1 MESLTNISIPYSDMA
16 ILGAMLMAMII
27 VLIIFHVILGNIFKQ
42 LQSLSAF
49 QDKQDQLATVSRSV
63 RILLVVIW
71 SVSVMALLGYGAYLI
86 YQKID
91 LLEYGRE
98 WLGSTPPGYW
108 SSLAVKFGKIIGLL
122 IVVAVMT
129 RGLGRF
135 LTSLMER
142 AKAYEQIRIN
152 NESVERFFISLNKI
166 QRMTL
171 WLLALV
177 IAGGIF
183 SISEAAQA
191 NILTALKIYLI
202 VAIGLLIVKA
212 MAAIVDSLD
221 GLSRKYSRPDN
232 FLRYYDHLRILI
244 PLLRRSLE
252 YIVYVGM
259 ATLVVMQLEHIS
271 WLAVYGPRIVKVIGI
286 FFFSRV
292 VIEVLCLL
300 LDKGMAATDDMTP
313 QEEQQRLTFVPLI
326 KSIVKYLVYFLAF
339 VLILKALEID
349 PTPILA
355 GAGLMGLI
363 VGLGAQ
369 PLINDLVA
377 GFFILFENLYM
388 VNDYIETGNARG
400 IVEGIDIRTTRI
412 RGPDGELHILRNGQ
426 IGEIINYSKKYT
438 FAVVEVGVAYE
449 SDLDKVYRVLEEVG
463 VQLKQDN
470 PHVLQPTIVLGL
482 NEFGASDLV
491 IRTVTRVEPGR
502 HLNIARDLRKR
513 IKQAFDRE
521 GIEIPYARR
530 VVILKKEGADELEAA
545 ILKQASQ
552 VSDQV

>member
-98 WLGSTPPGYW
+98 WLGSIPPGYW